1 MKIYLCNL
9 SGNSIS
15 DVRYQ
20 SAIGST
26 TYVNATIES
35 IDNGNALCFDIPTSI
50 VKQATASN
58 PLIIKVGL
66 GYDTVNARVAYSN
79 TYWNDEIDVA
89 ALLNSPLTV
98 IYINDMASQVVK
110 FKDLRKILNANANAV
125 VATVESA
132 FGE

>member
-9 SGNSIS
+9 SGNNIS
-15 DVRYQ
+15 NVRYQ
-20 SAIGST
+20 STIGST

-50 VKQATASN
+50 VKQATTSN
-58 PLIIKVGL
+58 PLTIKVGL
-66 GYDTVNARVAYSN
+66 EYDTVNAKVAYSN

-98 IYINDMASQVVK
+98 IYVNDMASQVVK